1 MLQAE
6 AESFPVELSCSGT
19 QRLELFLYFD
29 RNAIPWNVAKE

>member
-19 QRLELFLYFD
+19 QCLELFLYLTEMLFL
-29 RNAIPWNVAKE
+29 EM